1 MAKIYDFPL
10 GAERDKLRHE
20 IDRERKKQRRVK
32 TGNPFIRHVKWFC
45 FYLRLVTAG
54 ALHVVSVITLAVLGA
69 FSKAI
74 FWIGGMV
81 CVVTWFHLE
90 RQFWTP
96 HNFTIPVIVSLWGLS
111 LFATPLMELINKK
124 MPWYRL
130 LVPDAKEASTEIP
143 DDESR

>member
-111 LFATPLMELINKK
+111 LFATPLMEMINKK
-124 MPWYRL
+124 MPWYSL
-130 LVPDAKEASTEIP
+130 LVPDAKEASTETP